1 MKKPIKYIVI
11 LVVVLVAAFF
21 LDRVITNPTIYNCE
35 AVEITATKIYEGGEK
50 DLFVQAPN
58 GDSYYIN
65 RGLEKGFTIDEMK
78 KEIKNKKVTLHLP
91 KQLFG
96 LVTSNHIAQLT
107 CRDKVLYTEF
117 K

>member
-1 MKKPIKYIVI
+1 MKKPIKYIVV
-11 LVVVLVAAFF
+11 LVVVLVIALFI
-21 LDRVITNPTIYNCE
+21 DWIIIKPTIYNCE
-35 AVEITATKIYEGGEK
+35 TVEITATKIYEGGEK
-50 DLFVQAPN
+50 DVFIQAPN

-65 RGLEKGFTIDEMK
+65 RGLEQGFTIDEMK

-107 CRDKVLYTEF
+107 CRQKVIYTEF